1 MTWPDFFLICFTVGL
16 TFSVVSFLAGSFH
29 LHWPHFHIDFGG
41 AHSHGGSGLGPRGV
55 ARGGSRGGASPF
67 NMGTVAAFL
76 AWFGGAGY
84 LLSYYYGVW
93 IVLAFAVAVVSGF
106 TGASIVF
113 FFLARVLMRKEEPLN
128 PADYDM
134 VGVLGKVTSVI
145 RPSGTGEML
154 FSQAGSRRASAARSE
169 TGLPIP
175 KGAEVVVTRYERGV
189 AYVRLWEEL
198 AKDSDLAKEK
208 DLGRDLARDDRET
221 I

>member
-1 MTWPDFFLICFTVGL
+1 MAGFLPHLLHRRPDVQRRLV
-16 TFSVVSFLAGSFH
+16 
-29 LHWPHFHIDFGG
+29 
-41 AHSHGGSGLGPRGV
+41 PRGKPSS
-55 ARGGSRGGASPF
+55 ALAAFPYRLRRRSFPWGFRTPRGPRGGSRGASGSSASPF
-67 NMGTVAAFL
+67 NTRATVAAFL

-93 IVLAFAVAVVSGF
+93 IVLAFGLAVVSGF
-106 TGASIVF
+106 IGASIVF

-134 VGVLGKVTSVI
+134 VGVLGKVTSGI

-154 FSQAGSRRASAARSE
+154 FSQAGARRAAAARSE
-169 TGLPIP
+169 NGLPIP

-208 DLGRDLARDDRET
+208 NRES